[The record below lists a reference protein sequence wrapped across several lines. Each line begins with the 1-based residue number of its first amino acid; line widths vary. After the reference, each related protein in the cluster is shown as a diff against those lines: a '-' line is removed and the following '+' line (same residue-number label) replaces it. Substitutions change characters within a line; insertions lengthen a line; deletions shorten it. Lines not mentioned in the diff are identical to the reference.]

1 MATQITC
8 IVPDASNDPDRR
20 IDAVGGDGWRKSE
33 DEVIA
38 EIEAGAEYYVEVDG
52 DSARVEVGKHRGR
65 KHLRTHLDG
74 IAENNL
80 VALPSCNG

>member
-8 IVPDASNDPDRR
+8 IIPDASDDPDRR

-33 DEVIA
+33 DEVIV

-52 DSARVEVGKHRGR
+52 HPARVEVGKHRDR
-65 KHLRTHLDG
+65 KHLRTHMDG
-74 IAENNL
+74 IASNNL
-80 VALPSCNG
+80 MALPHCDI